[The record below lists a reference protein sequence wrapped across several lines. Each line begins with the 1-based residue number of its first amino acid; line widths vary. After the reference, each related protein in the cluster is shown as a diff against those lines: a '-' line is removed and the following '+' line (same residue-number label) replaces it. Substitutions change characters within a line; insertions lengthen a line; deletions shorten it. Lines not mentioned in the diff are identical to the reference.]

1 MHDIFLIK
9 VSSLTDYTIPFK
21 GLKQGK
27 HELEFEISDKFF
39 SEFEGSEITKGNLT
53 ASVLLEKNSTFLKLD
68 VHISGSAEVVCDRCL
83 DTFYAPVDYTG
94 NLFVKFS
101 EREAYEEDDD
111 VLFLPP
117 SESEL
122 DLKQYLFDWICLS
135 LPVRRVHPDDTN
147 GNSLCNSEMI
157 KRLNELIVS
166 TEPKGAAES
175 NQEDWK
181 NKLNELKSN
190 IKDN

>member
-1 MHDIFLIK
+1 MSRLI
-9 VSSLTDYTIPFK
+9 DFTIPFK

-27 HELEFEISDKFF
+27 HELEFEISDRFF
-39 SEFEGSEITKGNLT
+39 SEFDGSEVTKGNLM
-53 ASVLLEKNSTFLKLD
+53 ANVLLDKNSTFLKLD
-68 VHISGSAEVVCDRCL
+68 VHISGNAEVVCDRCL
-83 DTFYAPVDYTG
+83 DTFYIPVEYTG

-101 EREAYEEDDD
+101 EREAYEDSDDD

-135 LPVRRVHPDDTN
+135 LPVRRVHPDDKN
-147 GNSLCNSEMI
+147 GKSLCNPEMI
-157 KRLNELIVS
+157 EKLEAYVIS
-166 TEPKGAAES
+166 EEPQAAAEDD
-175 NQEDWK
+175 QEEWK
-181 NKLNELKSN
+181 KKLNELKSN

>member
-1 MHDIFLIK
+1 M
-9 VSSLTDYTIPFK
+9 SRLTDCTIPFK

-27 HELEFEISDKFF
+27 HELEFEISDRFF
-39 SEFEGSEITKGNLT
+39 SEFEGSEITKGNLM
-53 ASVLLEKNSTFLKLD
+53 ANVLLEKNSTFLKLD
-68 VHISGSAEVVCDRCL
+68 VHISGDAEVVCDRCL
-83 DTFYAPVDYTG
+83 ETFYTPVEYTG

-111 VLFLPP
+111 VIFLPP

-135 LPVRRVHPDDTN
+135 LPVRRIHPDDEN
-147 GNSLCNSEMI
+147 GNSLCNPEML
-157 KRLNELIVS
+157 KKLDELVVPE
-166 TEPKGAAES
+166 EPKGAADDDQDE
-175 NQEDWK
+175 WK
-181 NKLNELKSN
+181 RKLNELKSN